1 MSDETVT
8 DVEPLRTDARPGAT
22 ETRARDVPMTGVWF
36 WCLRSLRI
44 RLRAYAAVAVLLALL
59 GGLTLASFAG
69 ARRTASAY
77 PRFREAGRALDVQ
90 VNAGDFEAENPAV
103 AGRMPGVT
111 GTATYFAFLAAP
123 VDDEG
128 RPDLDFGGEAA
139 GSLDGLYFTRD
150 RFVVTSGRLP
160 DPSRPHEV
168 AVNEHAA
175 RAQGIRPG
183 QRFRIGVFDPDF
195 EEAVY
200 SDSPPPPVDR
210 MEVTVV
216 GVGLFPDEVVQ
227 DDTDRLPRVLFTPAF
242 TAREREYGTYAWTGV
257 EVQGGDAGV
266 DRFKRDY
273 LAALPPGAPASFR
286 ERSDVTARTQEAVR
300 PLAVAL
306 GVFGGLAALATLL
319 LVGQALVRLIRA
331 DGEDLVVLRA
341 LGAGPRLVSLVSLPG
356 AAVALAAGITGALAV
371 AVALSPFAPIGPLR
385 RVEPDRGIALDW
397 TVLAVGAVSFGLVLG
412 AVCLVA
418 AVRQAPHRRQARAR
432 LGVARRSRLAGAFSG
447 AGLPLPAVAGIR
459 MALESGAG
467 RTAVPTRA
475 ALGGAVVAV
484 MALVAALVFGTSL
497 RALVDRPP
505 LYGWDWDL
513 TILDEAGYGD
523 IDVARAGEVLDADA
537 GVAAWS
543 GVYFQSVD
551 LDGVGVPV
559 IGTVAG
565 APVSPPLLEGREL
578 RAPGEI
584 VLGRSTLEALGKDV
598 GDTVVLAPGELDQP
612 LRVVGVAVFP
622 TVGPVLGAYTSL
634 GDGALLTYEQI
645 PGWDEISSGPK
656 ALFVRFDDE
665 ADDDTTSTRLAETL
679 AGVGVFPGSAQ
690 PLPVQRPAEIVNYES
705 MGTAPAL
712 LAGVLVLA
720 AVVSLGLALASGVG
734 RRRRDLS
741 LLKALGFTRRQVSAT
756 VVWQASLIVAIGL
769 VAGVPLGVALGRWLW
784 ILFAERLPV
793 VAQPSIPA
801 LLLAGLGVALVVL
814 GNVVSAVPARLAG
827 RTPVATILR
836 SE

>member
-1 MSDETVT
+1 VRDG
-8 DVEPLRTDARPGAT
+8 EPPGAGSRGGAA
-22 ETRARDVPMTGVWF
+22 ETRARDITVSAAWF
-36 WCLRSLRI
+36 WCRRSLRL

-90 VNAGDFEAENPAV
+90 VNAGDFEAEHPDA
-103 AGRMPGVT
+103 AKRIPGVT
-111 GTATYFAFLAAP
+111 GTATYFGFLAAP
-123 VDDEG
+123 VDDQG
-128 RPDLDFGGEAA
+128 RPNVDFPGEAA
-139 GSLDGLYFTRD
+139 GSFDGLYFTRD

-183 QRFRIGVFDPDF
+183 QRFRIGVFDPAF

-200 SDSPPPPVDR
+200 SDSPPQPVDQV
-210 MEVTVV
+210 EVTVV

-227 DDTDRLPRVLFTPAF
+227 DDTDRFPRVLFTPAF
-242 TAREREYGTYAWTGV
+242 TARQRQYVTYAWTGV
-257 EVQGGDAGV
+257 EVEGGDAGV
-266 DRFKRDY
+266 DRFKRAY

-286 ERSDVTARTQEAVR
+286 ERADVTARTQEAVR
-300 PLAVAL
+300 PLAIAL

-319 LVGQALVRLIRA
+319 LVGQALVRVVRA
-331 DGEDLVVLRA
+331 DGDDLFVLRA
-341 LGAGPRLVSLVSLPG
+341 IGAGPRLVSLVSLPG
-356 AAVALAAGITGALAV
+356 AAVALAAGVVGAV
-371 AVALSPFAPIGPLR
+371 VVGVALSPFAPIGPLR

-397 TVLAVGAVSFGLVLG
+397 TVLGVGAAFFGLALG

-418 AVRQAPHRRQARAR
+418 AVRQAPHRRQARTR
-432 LGVARRSRLAGAFSG
+432 LGVARRSRLAGAFAG

-475 ALGGAVVAV
+475 AIGGAVVAV
-484 MALVAALVFGTSL
+484 VALVAALVFGTSL

-513 TILDEAGYGD
+513 TVLDESGYGD
-523 IDVARAGEVLDADA
+523 IDVAKAGEVLDADA

-551 LDGVGVPV
+551 LDGLDVPV

-565 APVSPPLLEGREL
+565 PPVAPPLLEGREI
-578 RAPGEI
+578 RSPGEV
-584 VLGRSTLEALGKDV
+584 VLGRSTLETLGKEV
-598 GDTVVLAPGELDQP
+598 GDTVVLAPGERDQP

-622 TVGPVLGAYTSL
+622 TIGPVLGSYTSL
-634 GDGALLTYEQI
+634 GDGALLTYDQI

-656 ALFVRFDDE
+656 ALFVRFDDD
-665 ADDDTTSTRLAETL
+665 ADHDATRTRLQDTL

-741 LLKALGFTRRQVSAT
+741 LLKALGFSRRQVSAT
-756 VVWQASLIVAIGL
+756 VVWQASLIVATGL
-769 VAGVPLGVALGRWLW
+769 VVGVPLGIALGRWLW

-793 VAQPSIPA
+793 VAQPSIPV
-801 LLLAGLGVALVVL
+801 LLLAGVGGALLIL
-814 GNVVSAVPARLAG
+814 GNVVSAVPARVAG
-827 RTPVATILR
+827 STPVATILR